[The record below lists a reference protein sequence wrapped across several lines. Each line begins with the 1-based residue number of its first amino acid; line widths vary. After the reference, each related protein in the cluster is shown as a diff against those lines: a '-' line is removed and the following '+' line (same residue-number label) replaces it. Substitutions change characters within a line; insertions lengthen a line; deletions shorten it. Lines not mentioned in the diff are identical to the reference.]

1 MAKKHYEENFKK
13 QIVKIY
19 NQGNHS
25 YKELSERYGIAA
37 STMRQ
42 WVIRYNNTRSFNAE
56 DNKTDEEKRIKE
68 LEKKVKQLETENDIL
83 KQAALLLLGKR

>member
-1 MAKKHYEENFKK
+1 MSKKYYEENFKK

-19 NQGNHS
+19 NQGNHT
-25 YKELSERYGIAA
+25 YRELSEQYGIAA

-68 LEKKVKQLETENDIL
+68 IEKKVKQLEMENDIL
-83 KQAALLLLGKR
+83 KQAALLLGKR

>member
-1 MAKKHYEENFKK
+1 MSKKYYEENFKK

-19 NQGNHS
+19 NQGNHT
-25 YKELSERYGIAA
+25 YRELSEQYGIAA

-68 LEKKVKQLETENDIL
+68 LEKKVKPLEMENDIL
-83 KQAALLLLGKR
+83 KQAALLLGKR

>member
-1 MAKKHYEENFKK
+1 MSKKYYEENFKK

-19 NQGNHS
+19 NQGNHT
-25 YKELSERYGIAA
+25 YRELSEQYGIAA
-37 STMRQ
+37 STIRQ

-68 LEKKVKQLETENDIL
+68 LEKKVKQLEMENDIL
-83 KQAALLLLGKR
+83 KQAALLLGKR

>member
-1 MAKKHYEENFKK
+1 MSKKYYEENFKK

-19 NQGNHS
+19 NQGNHT
-25 YKELSERYGIAA
+25 YRELSEQYGIAA
-37 STMRQ
+37 LTMRQ

-68 LEKKVKQLETENDIL
+68 LEKKVKQLEMENDIL
-83 KQAALLLLGKR
+83 KQAALLLGKR